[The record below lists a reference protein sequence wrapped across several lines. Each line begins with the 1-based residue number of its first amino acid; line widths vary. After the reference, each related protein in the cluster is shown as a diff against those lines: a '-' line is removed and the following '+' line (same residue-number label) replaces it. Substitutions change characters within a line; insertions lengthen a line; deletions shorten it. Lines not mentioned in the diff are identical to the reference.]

1 MPSYC
6 FASEKSSITVFT
18 TSDVYL
24 DPLVRV
30 VSVRFLLTVKLLFFF
45 SSLAVLYQKRVM
57 KSSEN

>member
-45 SSLAVLYQKRVM
+45 FFTGCTL
-57 KSSEN
+57 SEASNEVQ